1 MAKRQMIKK
10 IRWKYGNKGPNYEV
24 RMHIDMARFEK
35 QYHKAQWQ
43 LDNAV
48 MADMVPYMPHQ
59 TGTFIN
65 VTRAMSAALAGTGK
79 VVAAAPPMGRFLYE
93 GKKMVDEK
101 TGRGPFNVMP
111 EGEAPVWR
119 YRKGAKLKATDQPLN
134 YDKSHNPKVTDHWF
148 DAAKNAHGKYWI
160 KMVKKTAGGG

>member
-10 IRWKYGNKGPNYEV
+10 IKWKYDNKGPNYEV
-24 RMHIDMARFEK
+24 RMHIDLARFEK

-48 MADMVPYMPHQ
+48 MTDMVPYMPHQ

-93 GKKMVDEK
+93 GKVMIDPQ
-101 TGRGPFNVMP
+101 TGSPW
-111 EGEAPVWR
+111 AH
-119 YRKGAKLKATDQPLN
+119 KGAKKV
-134 YDKSHNPKVTDHWF
+134 VTDKDLDFNKASNTQAQAHWF
-148 DAAKNAHGKYWI
+148 DAAKNAHGRYWI